1 MKLVPLALLTLGVMP
16 LADQVAPRPQT
27 PIAYI
32 SLQKILSESA
42 DAKNGAKQLESL
54 GQERKQEVTAKQKA
68 LEATRLE
75 LANAGGILRGARR
88 AELQDRVRQ
97 QESDLQRASQQA
109 QADLQ
114 NLQRRIQADLRGRIN
129 GIVADIMKR
138 RAIAFVLNED
148 SAIIAAPAAAD
159 LTREV
164 LDRLNSAAASAAP
177 AK

>member
-1 MKLVPLALLTLGVMP
+1 MKLVSLALLTLGIMP
-16 LADQVAPRPQT
+16 LAEQAAPRPAT
-27 PIAYI
+27 PIAYV

-42 DAKNGAKQLESL
+42 EARNGAKQLESL
-54 GQERKQEVTAKQKA
+54 RQERSQEVTARQKA

-88 AELQDRVRQ
+88 AELQERVRQ
-97 QESDLQRASQQA
+97 QESDLQRVSQQG

-114 NLQRRIQADLRGRIN
+114 NLQRRIQADLRGKIN

-138 RAIAFVLNED
+138 RAIVFVLNED

-164 LDRLNSAAASAAP
+164 LDRLNAAGASAAP